1 MSKKYEE
8 LARQIVDGVGGK
20 ANVSDVYHC
29 QTRLRFKLIDESKAD
44 QKGLENLNGVTKV
57 LINAGVFQVVIGTHV
72 AEVFEEIEKLA
83 NEHVEVKPLLDF
95 LKENGRGIV
104 R

>member
-8 LARQIVDGVGGK
+8 LAQQIIEGVGGK

-44 QKGLENLNGVTKV
+44 KKAIENLK
-57 LINAGVFQVVIGTHV
+57 A
-72 AEVFEEIEKLA
+72 
-83 NEHVEVKPLLDF
+83 
-95 LKENGRGIV
+95 
-104 R
+104 